1 MLVQLHLLL
10 FLCSPSLSQTPPGGN
25 LTFGEDGDVESME
38 EQTSGEE
45 IEEEDI
51 IESVNKV
58 VQKQDDK
65 QKVSTDPMEEF
76 EASQKALSDA
86 WKELG
91 DAEVA
96 AEEVKRRLTKWQE
109 RYSHRLNVF
118 VSWMMANSLCYD
130 ERINNTD
137 ITQLWRHSRSITEDI
152 AQAET
157 KLRDLRKERAQEVR
171 RVAEAREEVQEA
183 RSKHSGARDKLEG
196 KSFAPIFSSNIHLI
210 YVTYLL
216 PHLIVSLSL

>member
-1 MLVQLHLLL
+1 M
-10 FLCSPSLSQTPPGGN
+10 G
-25 LTFGEDGDVESME
+25 
-38 EQTSGEE
+38 
-45 IEEEDI
+45 
-51 IESVNKV
+51 
-58 VQKQDDK
+58 
-65 QKVSTDPMEEF
+65 
-76 EASQKALSDA
+76 
-86 WKELG
+86 ELG

-96 AEEVKRRLTKWQE
+96 AEEVKRRLAKWQE
-109 RYSHRLNVF
+109 RYSQRLNIF

-157 KLRDLRKERAQEVR
+157 KLRDLRKERAQEVK

-196 KSFAPIFSSNIHLI
+196 KAFAPIFVSNVHLI
-210 YVTYLL
+210 YVTFLL
-216 PHLIVSLSL
+216 PHLIILSSLQ